1 MKKNLFMV
9 AAVALM
15 AMVSCNKEEIGNS
28 GVQAG
33 AASDIVF
40 SAELEQPGAPAAEQT
55 PAEAQTKTSLGTT
68 TGDVTS
74 VNWVAG
80 DKVKING
87 VEFSATESGTRTDFT
102 TLSSFNAAAT
112 YYAVYPASAAGAS
125 DLSKV
130 TIPASQT
137 GTFAEAAISVAKSDT
152 ESLKFK
158 NVASIVKFQVPSA
171 CSEITIESTANLAG
185 TFNVTFNGETPSVG
199 SVSNGSKKITL
210 SGSFAAGTDYYV
222 AVLPGSHKFT
232 IRIGGY
238 LSKASTKTVTTKRA
252 TFSNLQTLPAL
263 EASDYALVGAHTGWG
278 FSNLTVLYKDV
289 DGFAAYNLSGLSE
302 FKVVNKTATGWD
314 SSVKTNKGVGTTIDA
329 SGITEMSLSDNSNN
343 IKVVSSSVSYDIIVK
358 TDLSK
363 ITVQESELS
372 GDATIYSI
380 TGSNGNWDSDIVF
393 LTTKTNN
400 VIVAKNVTIKTDV
413 GVKIRQDKEWTDS
426 WSCDW
431 KALKVNTK
439 MDCRKGYDCNMLFAD
454 GSSDWNKNY
463 DIYVQLSSNAPSKF
477 IIVTAGSNAPTF

>member
-102 TLSSFNAAAT
+102 TTASFTEAET
-112 YYAVYPASAAGAS
+112 YYAVYPATAAGAA

-130 TIPASQT
+130 TIPASQK
-137 GTFAEAAISVAKSDT
+137 GTFAEAAISVAKSNT
-152 ESLKFK
+152 QSLHFK

-171 CSEITIESTANLAG
+171 CSEVTIESTADLAG

-210 SGSFAAGTDYYV
+210 LGSFAPGTDYYV
-222 AVLPGSHKFT
+222 AVLPGSHIFT

-238 LSKASTKTVTTKRA
+238 LSNASAKAVTTTRSKIA
-252 TFSNLQTLPAL
+252 NLQTLPAL
-263 EASDYALVGAHTGWG
+263 VECEWGMVGQHQNWILAKA
-278 FSNLTVLYKDV
+278 NLTRLYKEADNLFV
-289 DGFAAYNLSGLSE
+289 VKGIKLSSTGFKFTQLTNTNWDLTFGVHSGDYVYSPLGSWYQ
-302 FKVVNKTATGWD
+302 GIY
-314 SSVKTNKGVGTTIDA
+314 TNNRGDK
-329 SGITEMSLSDNSNN
+329 SND
-343 IKVVSSSVSYDIIVK
+343 IKV
-358 TDLSK
+358 
-363 ITVQESELS
+363 
-372 GDATIYSI
+372 
-380 TGSNGNWDSDIVF
+380 
-393 LTTKTNN
+393 
-400 VIVAKNVTIKTDV
+400 
-413 GVKIRQDKEWTDS
+413 
-426 WSCDW
+426 
-431 KALKVNTK
+431 
-439 MDCRKGYDCNMLFAD
+439 
-454 GSSDWNKNY
+454 SDWNKTY
-463 DIYVQLSSNAPSKF
+463 DIYLRYVQNANWGKELGFAIVETGTACPSF
-477 IIVTAGSNAPTF
+477 